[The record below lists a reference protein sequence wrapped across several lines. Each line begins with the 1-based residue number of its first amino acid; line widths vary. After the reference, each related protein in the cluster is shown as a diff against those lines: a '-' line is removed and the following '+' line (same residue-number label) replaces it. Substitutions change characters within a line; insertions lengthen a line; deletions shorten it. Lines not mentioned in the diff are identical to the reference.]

1 MNKKAIIFGIQRHIL
16 TSEEK
21 NLFKKFHPWGII
33 LFSRNIKSVTQLKNL
48 INHIRVFFNDK
59 KYPILIDQEGGSVSR
74 LKKIVNFNFL
84 SQDFFGQLYKKDKK
98 LFFKYYKIHINEVC
112 NILKKLGI
120 NINNIPVLDVR
131 RKKSHKIIGSR
142 AYSENQ
148 NDVSYLAK
156 ICINS
161 YKKNKIGTVMKH
173 IPGIGLSNCDSHFK
187 TPIIKASK
195 KELIK
200 KDFKPFRDN
209 KSFFAMTG
217 HAIYPTYDPYNTA
230 THSKIIIQHVIRKK
244 MNFKG
249 ILISD
254 DISME
259 ALKFTLKEN
268 ATKALEA
275 GCNLALHCNG
285 DIDEMSELVKV
296 IPPIDKF
303 TKKKTSDF
311 YKFLR

>member
-21 NLFKKFHPWGII
+21 NLFKKFQPWGII
-33 LFSRNIKSVTQLKNL
+33 LFSRNIKSSAQLKKLTNQ
-48 INHIRVFFNDK
+48 IRFFFNDRR
-59 KYPILIDQEGGSVSR
+59 YPILIDQEGGSVSR
-74 LKKIVNFNFL
+74 LKKIINFNFL

-98 LFFKYYKIHINEVC
+98 LFSKYYKIHINDVC

-131 RKKSHKIIGSR
+131 RKKSHKIIGTR

-148 NDVSYLAK
+148 NDISYVAK
-156 ICINS
+156 ICINR
-161 YKKNKIGTVMKH
+161 YEKNKIGTVMKH

-200 KDFKPFRDN
+200 KDFKPFKDS
-209 KSFFAMTG
+209 KSLFAMTG
-217 HAIYPTYDPYNTA
+217 HAIYPAYDPDNTA
-230 THSKIIIQHVIRKK
+230 THSKTIIDDVIRKL

-254 DISME
+254 DISMK
-259 ALKFTLKEN
+259 ALKFKLKEN

-275 GCNLALHCNG
+275 ECNLVLHCNG
-285 DIDEMSELVKV
+285 DNKEMSELVNV
-296 IPPIDKF
+296 IPAIDKF

-311 YKFLR
+311 YKFLG